1 MSRIE
6 VRHVTHE
13 YAAGNRRI
21 TALQDVSFTVGAS
34 ESVCVLGQ
42 SGCGKT
48 TLLNLLAGFFRPTRG
63 KILVAGQAMAGKEGD
78 RGIVFQDFAQLF
90 PWRTAQRNV
99 ELGLNSTGSREHAGP
114 PRAAPASAAPRDRRR
129 AGRRATALDAS
140 DHGLE
145 ILDHGEAERQQRRV
159 RRDDQPAA
167 PVAIDSDQLRRP
179 VHARQ
184 ESRPMTGEAAEWTST

>member
-13 YAAGNRRI
+13 YAAGDRRI

-42 SGCGKT
+42 SGCGKP

-63 KILVAGQAMAGKEGD
+63 NIPGRRPGDGREGRRSGD
-78 RGIVFQDFAQLF
+78 RQDFAQLF

-129 AGRRATALDAS
+129 AGRRATALDAR

-145 ILDHGEAERQQRRV
+145 ILDHGEGERQQRRV

>member
-1 MSRIE
+1 MSRID

-13 YAAGNRRI
+13 YAAGDRRI
-21 TALQDVSFTVGAS
+21 TALQDVSFTVGTS

-42 SGCGKT
+42 SGCGKP

-63 KILVAGQAMAGKEGD
+63 NIPGRRPGDGREGRRSGD
-78 RGIVFQDFAQLF
+78 RQDFAQLF

-99 ELGLNSTGSREHAGP
+99 GARAQLDREPGTCWA

-129 AGRRATALDAS
+129 AGRRATALDAR